1 MTRHDQLFK
10 DLFRAFF
17 PDLLLLA
24 DTDLAALLPADS
36 GSGSLTFLDKEVF
49 LEVPEGR
56 RREADLVAAL
66 SGREPRPDILIHV
79 EIERRFRGDMGYRL
93 WRYSHQLYVRY
104 ALPVVSIVVFL
115 RGGPPGGERTDYLER
130 AADWEVHRFRYLSFG
145 LSKLPAQALLDR
157 PEPLAWA
164 LAALARPGEIGR
176 AKLKLELLRKIA
188 KASLREGERFL
199 LTNCVETYLQLAGR
213 EAEEY
218 AALRLAQRNP
228 EVEAMELTWEDRM
241 AIQYTQKG
249 IEKGVKQGLQQG
261 EKRGIEKGVKKGIE
275 QGVREGREQGV
286 RDTLLRLL
294 SKRFGPVPQAVR
306 RRVEAIESLEELSGL
321 VDRILEVKSIEEL
334 GLGN

>member
-10 DLFRAFF
+10 DLFRTFF

-24 DTDLAALLPADS
+24 DVGLAALLPADP
-36 GSGSLTFLDKEVF
+36 GSGSVTFLDKEVF

-66 SGREPRPDILIHV
+66 SGREPPRNILIHV
-79 EIERRFRGDMGYRL
+79 EIERRFCGDMGYRL

-115 RGGPPGGERTDYLER
+115 RGGPPGGERIDYFER
-130 AADWEVHRFRYLSFG
+130 ASDWEVHRFRYLSFG
-145 LSKLPAQALLDR
+145 LSKLPAQALLER

-164 LAALARPGEIGR
+164 LAALAHPGETGR

-218 AALRLAQRNP
+218 TALRLAQKNP

-249 IEKGVKQGLQQG
+249 IEKGVKKGLRQGVKQ
-261 EKRGIEKGVKKGIE
+261 GVKKGIQ
-275 QGVREGREQGV
+275 QGVREGIEQGV

-294 SKRFGPVPQAVR
+294 AKRFGKVSQAVR
-306 RRVEAIESLEELSGL
+306 GRIGAIESLDELRGL
-321 VDRILEVKSIEEL
+321 VERILEVNSIEEL
-334 GLGN
+334 GLGS